1 MISTITQQERNA
13 YSSTLSLLIE
23 YDEKLSERGGQGP
36 IPKVADI
43 LFFMGSVACNRPTL
57 EKLVSKRARM
67 DCLGAAPRGMNPLSL
82 AAASNQSPDVVLYLL
97 NLNKQW
103 HKEEN
108 ASLELAVIYG
118 HIELAKLLLENCSRY
133 EGRLMRIEGVC
144 MLQLGT
150 YSCCGRH

>member
-1 MISTITQQERNA
+1 MYVTTWAGPLQTIFNNMGSMISTITQQERNA

-57 EKLVSKRARM
+57 EKLVSKGARM
-67 DCLGAAPRGMNPLSL
+67 DSLGAAPRGMNPLSL

-103 HKEEN
+103 HKEG
-108 ASLELAVIYG
+108 ELLPFRIGCDLWPYRTG
-118 HIELAKLLLENCSRY
+118 KTFTRKL
-133 EGRLMRIEGVC
+133 
-144 MLQLGT
+144 
-150 YSCCGRH
+150 